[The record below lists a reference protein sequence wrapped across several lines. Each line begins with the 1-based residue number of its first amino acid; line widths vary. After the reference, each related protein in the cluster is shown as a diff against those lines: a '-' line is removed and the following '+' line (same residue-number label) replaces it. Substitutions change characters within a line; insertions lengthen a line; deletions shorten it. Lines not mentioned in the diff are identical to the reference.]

1 MKHTFLPLLAILL
14 TIPITVF
21 AQDTQLTFPESRTEI
36 IKALEF
42 PKVRTRSI
50 VVVKPK
56 VGAMIQFDYNSAM
69 IRPDA
74 YALLNLYAGIFQNEL
89 STARLMIVG
98 HTDDIGSDAYNEQL
112 SLSRARAIKRYFT
125 KQGIDSK
132 RLSIKGL
139 GESDPIASN
148 LDEQGRALN
157 RRVEFIRLSD
167 RY

>member
-1 MKHTFLPLLAILL
+1 MKHICLPLLAILL
-14 TIPITVF
+14 IIPLTLF
-21 AQDTQLTFPESRTEI
+21 AQDAQLTFPKSRAEI

-56 VGAMIQFDYNSAM
+56 VGAMIQFDYNSAT

-74 YALLNLYAGIFQNEL
+74 YGILNLYAGVFQNEL
-89 STARLMIVG
+89 STTRLMIVG
-98 HTDDIGSDAYNEQL
+98 HTDDIGSVAYNEQL
-112 SLSRARAIKRYFT
+112 SLSRARAIKHYFT
-125 KQGIDSK
+125 QQGIESK
-132 RLSIKGL
+132 RLTIKGL

-167 RY
+167 SY